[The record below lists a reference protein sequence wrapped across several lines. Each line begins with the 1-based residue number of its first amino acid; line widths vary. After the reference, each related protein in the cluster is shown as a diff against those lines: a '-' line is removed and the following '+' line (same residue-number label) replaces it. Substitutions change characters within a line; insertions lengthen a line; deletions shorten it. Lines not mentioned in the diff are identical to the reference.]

1 VNIEEGVR
9 IRIVIG
15 GCQPPHL
22 QQFPACETDRAI
34 PLTIEMLYVNAGY
47 IIGMT

>member
-1 VNIEEGVR
+1 LRYGRELRPKDVFPFHFEGLRVGNIEEGVS

-22 QQFPACETDRAI
+22 Q
-34 PLTIEMLYVNAGY
+34 
-47 IIGMT
+47 